1 MAVYTRP
8 AESYLLGSK
17 IPVVT
22 LGNILPRVLVVAI
35 PSGLRTRERARE
47 AVASGLEIE
56 DGVDSVAA
64 ATYSDHDCV
73 LIRAHDVG
81 DAVEHIFLKRG
92 LLNEGPL

>member
-1 MAVYTRP
+1 MVYTRSD
-8 AESYLLGSK
+8 ESQALGVE

-22 LGNILPRVLVVAI
+22 LGNILPRVFVASV
-35 PSGLRTRERARE
+35 PSGLGTRERARE

-64 ATYSDHDCV
+64 ATHADHDCV

-81 DAVEHIFLKRG
+81 DVVKHRFPLKGFR
-92 LLNEGPL
+92 

>member
-1 MAVYTRP
+1 M
-8 AESYLLGSK
+8 
-17 IPVVT
+17 VT
-22 LGNILPRVLVVAI
+22 LGNVLPRVLVASV
-35 PSGLRTRERARE
+35 PSGLGSRESACE

-64 ATYSDHDCV
+64 ATHADHDCV

-81 DAVEHIFLKRG
+81 DVIKHSLFRE